1 MFERYNNQ
9 LLCDKFL
16 QEHEYNLE
24 RLLTSTAGI
33 NNYGSLNCAY
43 SEFKDE
49 GLGFP
54 FSYRSHKWQLF
65 F

>member
-1 MFERYNNQ
+1 MFERYINQ

-33 NNYGSLNCAY
+33 NNYMFA
-43 SEFKDE
+43 
-49 GLGFP
+49 
-54 FSYRSHKWQLF
+54 
-65 F
+65 